1 MTRLAAAARVV
12 FLHALC
18 DGLHLSLLAVRTWD
32 GGNQSDGKLACRS
45 FRGGREVWRWSNCTS
60 ELQTPQL
67 ESDQPVADL
76 DEVDQGIEVVGSQ
89 NETVSGAVVAPSAQ
103 HEIATK

>member
-1 MTRLAAAARVV
+1 MSDNNKDSD
-12 FLHALC
+12 C
-18 DGLHLSLLAVRTWD
+18 D
-32 GGNQSDGKLACRS
+32 SD
-45 FRGGREVWRWSNCTS
+45 CTS

-76 DEVDQGIEVVGSQ
+76 NQVDQGVEVVRSQ

-103 HEIATK
+103 HEVATE